1 MVNQL
6 NVKEKMPTSGSVKKA
21 VIFLHG
27 YGADGA
33 DLFSLS
39 DSLSEQLPDCFFAS
53 PDAPRRCGAS
63 PFGFEWFP
71 IPDIDGSTIPD
82 MMQALAL
89 SEKLVIKLMDGYKER
104 FSINYSDMVLLGFSQ
119 GCMISLNIGLRQLN
133 NIGGVVGISG
143 RLLMPE
149 SLEENKKDSYPPVIL
164 IHGDADEVVP
174 ISSMYD
180 AEKVLDKI
188 NVNFSTHVSKNVG
201 HGIAPDGL
209 AKALEFIKNI
219 FS

>member
-1 MVNQL
+1 MVNEL
-6 NVKEKMPTSGSVKKA
+6 NVKEKIPSSGSVKKI

-39 DSLSEQLPDCFFAS
+39 EPLSEQLPDCFFAS
-53 PDAPRRCGAS
+53 PDAPRKCGAS
-63 PFGFEWFP
+63 PFGYEWFP

-82 MMQALAL
+82 MMQALAS
-89 SEKLVIKLMDGYKER
+89 SEKLIIKLIDGYKNR
-104 FSINYSDMVLLGFSQ
+104 FGLDYSDIILLGFSQ

-133 NIGGVVGISG
+133 DLGGIVGISG
-143 RLLMPE
+143 RLLMTE
-149 SLEENKKDSYPPVIL
+149 SLEENKKEGYPPVIL
-164 IHGDADEVVP
+164 IHGDADDVVP
-174 ISSMYD
+174 ISLMHD
-180 AEKVLDKI
+180 AEKALNKL
-188 NVNFSTHVSKNVG
+188 NVNYSTHVSKNIG

-209 AKALEFIKNI
+209 SKALEFMKNI

>member
-1 MVNQL
+1 MVNEL
-6 NVKEKMPTSGSVKKA
+6 NVKEKIPSSGSVKKI

-39 DSLSEQLPDCFFAS
+39 EPLSEQLPDCFFAS
-53 PDAPRRCGAS
+53 PDAPRKCGAS
-63 PFGFEWFP
+63 PFGYEWFP

-82 MMQALAL
+82 MMQALAS
-89 SEKLVIKLMDGYKER
+89 SEKLIIKLIDGYKNR
-104 FSINYSDMVLLGFSQ
+104 FGLDYSDIILLGFSQ

-133 NIGGVVGISG
+133 DLGGIVGISG

-149 SLEENKKDSYPPVIL
+149 SLEENKKEGYPPVIL
-164 IHGDADEVVP
+164 IHGDADDVVP
-174 ISSMYD
+174 ISLMHD
-180 AEKVLDKI
+180 AEKALNKL
-188 NVNFSTHVSKNVG
+188 NVNYSTHVSKNIG

-209 AKALEFIKNI
+209 SKALEFMKNI

>member
-1 MVNQL
+1 MVNEL
-6 NVKEKMPTSGSVKKA
+6 NVKEKMPTSGSVKKV

-39 DSLSEQLPDCFFAS
+39 DPLSEQLPDCFFAS

-89 SEKLVIKLMDGYKER
+89 SEKLVIKLMDSYKER

-164 IHGDADEVVP
+164 IHGDEDEVVP

-180 AEKVLDKI
+180 AEKVLNKI

-201 HGIAPDGL
+201 HGIAPDGM

>member
-1 MVNQL
+1 MVNEL
-6 NVKEKMPTSGSVKKA
+6 NVNEKMPTSGSVKKV

-33 DLFSLS
+33 DLFSLNEP
-39 DSLSEQLPDCFFAS
+39 LSEQLPDCFFAS
-53 PDAPRRCGAS
+53 PDAPRKCGAS

-71 IPDIDGSTIPD
+71 IPDIDGSTISD
-82 MMQALAL
+82 MMQALAS
-89 SEKLVIKLMDGYKER
+89 SEKLIIKLIDGYKNR
-104 FSINYSDMVLLGFSQ
+104 FSLDYSDIVLLGFSQ

-133 NIGGVVGISG
+133 ELGGIVGISG

-149 SLEENKKDSYPPVIL
+149 SLEERREDSYPPVML

-174 ISSMYD
+174 ISSMHD
-180 AEKVLDKI
+180 AEKVLNKI
-188 NVNFSTHVSKNVG
+188 NVNVSTHISKNIG

-209 AKALEFIKNI
+209 AKALEFMKNI

>member
-1 MVNQL
+1 MVDEL
-6 NVKEKMPTSGSVKKA
+6 NVKEKIPTSGSVKK
-21 VIFLHG
+21 VIIFLHG

-39 DSLSEQLPDCFFAS
+39 EPLSEQLPHCFFAS
-53 PDAPRRCGAS
+53 PDAPRKCGAS

-71 IPDIDGSTIPD
+71 IPDIDGSTFPD
-82 MMQALAL
+82 MMKALAS
-89 SEKLVIKLMDGYKER
+89 SEKLIIKLIDGYKKR
-104 FSINYSDMVLLGFSQ
+104 FSLEYQDIVLLGFSQ

-133 NIGGVVGISG
+133 DLGGIVGISG

-149 SLEENKKDSYPPVIL
+149 SLEERKEGSYPPVIL

-174 ISSMYD
+174 ISSMHD
-180 AEKVLDKI
+180 AEKVLNKI
-188 NVNFSTHVSKNVG
+188 NVNFSTHTSKNIG

>member
-1 MVNQL
+1 MVNEL
-6 NVKEKMPTSGSVKKA
+6 NVKEKIPSSGSVKKI

-39 DSLSEQLPDCFFAS
+39 EPLSEQLPDCFFAS
-53 PDAPRRCGAS
+53 PDAPRKCGAS
-63 PFGFEWFP
+63 PFGYEWFP

-82 MMQALAL
+82 MMQALAS
-89 SEKLVIKLMDGYKER
+89 SEKLIIKLIDGYKNR
-104 FSINYSDMVLLGFSQ
+104 FSLDYSDIILLGFSQ

-133 NIGGVVGISG
+133 DLGGIVGISG

-149 SLEENKKDSYPPVIL
+149 SLEENKKESYPPVIL
-164 IHGDADEVVP
+164 IHGDADDVVP
-174 ISSMYD
+174 ISLMHD
-180 AEKVLDKI
+180 AEKALNKI
-188 NVNFSTHVSKNVG
+188 NVNYSTHVSKNIG

-209 AKALEFIKNI
+209 SKALEFMENI

>member
-1 MVNQL
+1 MVTEL
-6 NVKEKMPTSGSVKKA
+6 NVKEKMPASGLVKKV

-39 DSLSEQLPDCFFAS
+39 DPLSEHLPDCFFAS
-53 PDAPRRCGAS
+53 PDAPRKCGAS
-63 PFGFEWFP
+63 PFGYEWFP

-82 MMQALAL
+82 MMQALAT
-89 SEKLVIKLMDGYKER
+89 SEKLIIKLIDGYKKR
-104 FSINYSDMVLLGFSQ
+104 FGLDYSDVVLLGFSQ

-133 NIGGVVGISG
+133 NLAGIVGISG

-149 SLEENKKDSYPPVIL
+149 SLGENKKETYPPIIL
-164 IHGDADEVVP
+164 IHGDADDVVP
-174 ISSMYD
+174 IRSMYD
-180 AEKVLDKI
+180 AEKVLNKI
-188 NVNFSTHVSKNVG
+188 NVNFSTYVSKNIG

-209 AKALEFIKNI
+209 SKALEFIKNI

>member
-1 MVNQL
+1 MVNEL
-6 NVKEKMPTSGSVKKA
+6 NVNEKMPTSGSVKKV

-39 DSLSEQLPDCFFAS
+39 ETLSEQLPNCFFAS
-53 PDAPRRCGAS
+53 PDAPNKCGAS

-82 MMQALAL
+82 MMQALAS
-89 SEKLVIKLMDGYKER
+89 SEKLIVKLIDGYKQR
-104 FSINYSDMVLLGFSQ
+104 FNLKYSDIVLLGFSQ
-119 GCMISLNIGLRQLN
+119 GCMISLNIGLRQLKDL
-133 NIGGVVGISG
+133 GGIVGISG

-149 SLEENKKDSYPPVIL
+149 SLEERAEGSYPPVIL
-164 IHGDADEVVP
+164 IHGDADDVVP
-174 ISSMYD
+174 ISSMHD
-180 AEKVLDKI
+180 AEKVLNKI
-188 NVNFSTHVSKNVG
+188 KVDFSTHVSKNVG

-209 AKALEFIKNI
+209 AKAQEFIKNI
-219 FS
+219 FN

>member
-1 MVNQL
+1 MVNEL
-6 NVKEKMPTSGSVKKA
+6 NVKEKMPTSGLLKKV

-39 DSLSEQLPDCFFAS
+39 DPLSEQLPDCFFAS

-82 MMQALAL
+82 MMQALAS
-89 SEKLVIKLMDGYKER
+89 SEKLIIKLIDSYKER
-104 FSINYSDMVLLGFSQ
+104 FSIKYSDIVLLGFSQ

-133 NIGGVVGISG
+133 NIGGIVGISG

-149 SLEENKKDSYPPVIL
+149 TLVESKKDSYPPIIL

-180 AEKVLDKI
+180 AEKVLNKI

-209 AKALEFIKNI
+209 SKALEFIKNI

>member
-1 MVNQL
+1 MVNEL
-6 NVKEKMPTSGSVKKA
+6 NVKEKIPSSGAVKKI

-39 DSLSEQLPDCFFAS
+39 EPLSEQLPDCFFAS
-53 PDAPRRCGAS
+53 PDAPRKCGAS
-63 PFGFEWFP
+63 PFGYEWFP

-82 MMQALAL
+82 MMRALAS
-89 SEKLVIKLMDGYKER
+89 SEKLIIKLIDGYKNR
-104 FSINYSDMVLLGFSQ
+104 FGLDYSDIILLGFSQ

-133 NIGGVVGISG
+133 DLGGIVGISG

-149 SLEENKKDSYPPVIL
+149 SLEENKKEGYPPVIL
-164 IHGDADEVVP
+164 IHGDADDVVP
-174 ISSMYD
+174 ISLMHD
-180 AEKVLDKI
+180 AEKALNKL
-188 NVNFSTHVSKNVG
+188 NVNYSTHVSKNIG

-209 AKALEFIKNI
+209 SKALEFMKNI

>member
-1 MVNQL
+1 MVNEL
-6 NVKEKMPTSGSVKKA
+6 NVKEKMPTSGSVKKI

-39 DSLSEQLPDCFFAS
+39 DPLSEQLPDCFFAS
-53 PDAPRRCGAS
+53 PDAPRKCGAS
-63 PFGFEWFP
+63 PFGYEWFP
-71 IPDIDGSTIPD
+71 IPEIDGSTIPD
-82 MMQALAL
+82 MMQALAS
-89 SEKLVIKLMDGYKER
+89 SEKLIINLIDVYKKR
-104 FSINYSDMVLLGFSQ
+104 FLLDYSDFVLLGFSQ

-133 NIGGVVGISG
+133 DLGGIVGISG

-149 SLEENKKDSYPPVIL
+149 SLVESDKKSYPPVIL
-164 IHGDADEVVP
+164 IHGDADDVVP

-180 AEKVLDKI
+180 AEKVLNKM
-188 NVNFSTHVSKNVG
+188 NVRFSTHVSKNIG

-209 AKALEFIKNI
+209 SKALEFIKKI

>member
-1 MVNQL
+1 MVNEL
-6 NVKEKMPTSGSVKKA
+6 NVNEKMPTSGSVKKV

-33 DLFSLS
+33 DLFSLNEP
-39 DSLSEQLPDCFFAS
+39 LSEQLPDCFFAS
-53 PDAPRRCGAS
+53 PDAPRKCGAS

-71 IPDIDGSTIPD
+71 IPDIDGSTISD
-82 MMQALAL
+82 MMQALAS
-89 SEKLVIKLMDGYKER
+89 SEKLIIKLIDGYKNR
-104 FSINYSDMVLLGFSQ
+104 FGIDYSDIVLLGFSQ

-133 NIGGVVGISG
+133 DLGGIVGISG

-149 SLEENKKDSYPPVIL
+149 SLEERKEDSYPPVIL
-164 IHGDADEVVP
+164 IHGDADDVVP
-174 ISSMYD
+174 ISSMHH
-180 AEKVLDKI
+180 AEKVLNKI
-188 NVNFSTHVSKNVG
+188 NVNFSTHISKNIG

>member
-1 MVNQL
+1 MVNEL
-6 NVKEKMPTSGSVKKA
+6 NVKEKMPTSGSVKKV

-39 DSLSEQLPDCFFAS
+39 DSLSGHLSDCFFAS
-53 PDAPRRCGAS
+53 PDAPRKCGAS
-63 PFGFEWFP
+63 PFGYEWFP

-82 MMQALAL
+82 MMQALAN
-89 SEKLVIKLMDGYKER
+89 SEKLIIKLIDGYKKR
-104 FSINYSDMVLLGFSQ
+104 FGLNYSDIILLGFSQ

-133 NIGGVVGISG
+133 DLAGVVGISG

-149 SLEENKKDSYPPVIL
+149 SLEENKKESYPPVML
-164 IHGDADEVVP
+164 IHGDADDVVP
-174 ISSMYD
+174 ISSMHD
-180 AEKVLDKI
+180 AEKVLNKI
-188 NVNFSTHVSKNVG
+188 NVKFSTHVSKNIG

-209 AKALEFIKNI
+209 SKALEFIKNI

>member
-1 MVNQL
+1 MVNEL
-6 NVKEKMPTSGSVKKA
+6 NVKEKMPTSGSVKKV

-39 DSLSEQLPDCFFAS
+39 DPLSEQLPDCFFAS
-53 PDAPRRCGAS
+53 PDAPRKCGAS
-63 PFGFEWFP
+63 PFGYEWFP
-71 IPDIDGSTIPD
+71 IPEIDGSTIPD
-82 MMQALAL
+82 MMQALAS
-89 SEKLVIKLMDGYKER
+89 SEKLIIKLIDGYKKR
-104 FSINYSDMVLLGFSQ
+104 FGLDYSDFVLLGFSQ

-133 NIGGVVGISG
+133 DIGGIVGISG

-149 SLEENKKDSYPPVIL
+149 SLGESDKKSYPPVIL
-164 IHGDADEVVP
+164 IHGDADDVVP

-180 AEKVLDKI
+180 AEKILNKI
-188 NVNFSTHVSKNVG
+188 DVSFSTHVSKNTG

-209 AKALEFIKNI
+209 SKALEFIKNI